1 MLPVLLLEKLAM
13 LMVGSY
19 GWLEEFIMTKN
30 KKYFSLP
37 GGNIIIPMFIGAAIN
52 SFFPA
57 Y

>member
-1 MLPVLLLEKLAM
+1 
-13 LMVGSY
+13 MVGSY